1 LTDAFVVAAYIVRRC
16 ESEFESQSGRPD
28 CLRRKRATRYLIGS
42 PDHDVN
48 QCSNN
53 KWGARLSSTK
63 TLYLLFNGSQRWG
76 WHPRR
81 SSRLGL
87 FRLVGGKLVDVETA
101 DQVRRAINA
110 KTAALIMVSDA
121 DLASRLL
128 LQAAEKDDR

>member
-1 LTDAFVVAAYIVRRC
+1 M
-16 ESEFESQSGRPD
+16 
-28 CLRRKRATRYLIGS
+28 RKGARTVLCGGCRVTGIPTATG
-42 PDHDVN
+42 
-48 QCSNN
+48 
-53 KWGARLSSTK
+53 RLSSTK